1 MLLASLHG
9 APELDLG
16 PDRGEKA
23 SQYPSGPCGCQNPE
37 TVTQLPA
44 PSSLVSKSEPEPGDS
59 GLLAHRQV
67 LDSPCWWS
75 QKMSGY
81 QI

>member
-1 MLLASLHG
+1 MLLASLRG
-9 APELDLG
+9 ATEVELG
-16 PDRGEKA
+16 PAGGEKA
-23 SQYPSGPCGCQNPE
+23 GKDPSGRYGRQNPQ

-44 PSSLVSKSEPEPGDS
+44 PSSLVSKSEPEPGGP
-59 GLLAHRQV
+59 GLLTHRQV
-67 LDSPCWWS
+67 LDSSCWWS